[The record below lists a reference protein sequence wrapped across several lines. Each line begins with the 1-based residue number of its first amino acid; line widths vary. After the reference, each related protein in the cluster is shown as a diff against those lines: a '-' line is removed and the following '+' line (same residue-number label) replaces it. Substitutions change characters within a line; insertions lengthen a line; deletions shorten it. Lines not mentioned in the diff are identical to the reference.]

1 MMINH
6 YLAILLVTLLGCQ
19 LRRIQNQRFPKSHR
33 AKDRQRWRCRLEG
46 GEGTPRVVGTN
57 PLPTWPCLSTTY
69 PSHERWFPPFKYPF
83 FQAPSIF
90 QPESCTKRTGGGG
103 NVVVVVEVQVW
114 VMVELASRQSG
125 GHIFH
130 GKNRHRGSQSWCKC
144 TQEFW
149 WSISWI
155 SPWKI
160 VQCLD
165 WIISWFLTAMKKT
178 LNDIPLL
185 YYTGITFWSDRH
197 PNCAWNKAYSLYK
210 TGY

>member
-1 MMINH
+1 MVGRLLSFWVSAFAFAVSFREDNLCQETLVRNSLCFSLLKVSTVGGGH
-6 YLAILLVTLLGCQ
+6 PTFWACCRHASEPRKKSSHFPWYLAILLVTLLGCQ

-103 NVVVVVEVQVW
+103 NVVVVVEVHVW

-130 GKNRHRGSQSWCKC
+130 GDVGAQGESKLMQ
-144 TQEFW
+144 
-149 WSISWI
+149 
-155 SPWKI
+155 
-160 VQCLD
+160 
-165 WIISWFLTAMKKT
+165 M
-178 LNDIPLL
+178 
-185 YYTGITFWSDRH
+185 
-197 PNCAWNKAYSLYK
+197 
-210 TGY
+210 